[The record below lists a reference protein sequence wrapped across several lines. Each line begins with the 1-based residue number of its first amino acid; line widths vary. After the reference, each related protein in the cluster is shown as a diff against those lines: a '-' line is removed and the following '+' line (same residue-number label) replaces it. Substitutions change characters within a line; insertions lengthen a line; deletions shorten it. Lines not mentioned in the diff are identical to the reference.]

1 MKRQTK
7 RRIMALVMAA
17 LMVVG
22 LIPTGFTAIT
32 AKASAGK
39 KYSFEASS
47 LEAASAGKFKDSE
60 TVKAGT
66 DDYFTLYMS
75 AKTKIDSSSKTWEDG
90 YKSEQRV
97 NFGGKADLG
106 NMKNLISFKTDGA
119 AKVKVW
125 WAEGGDDNREV
136 VIYNASGAEVA
147 KTEAKA
153 AKNATVCSELD
164 IAEAGTY
171 YLGGDINNNYFF
183 RVDVEEAAA
192 NVEPVVNEYDLETSS
207 LEAAAAG
214 KFKDG
219 ETVTAGTDNYF
230 TLYMSSKTKIDAS
243 SKTWEDGYKS
253 EQRVNF
259 GGKADLENMKN
270 LMAFKTEGTAK
281 VKIWWVEA
289 GDDNREVV
297 IYNTSGQEVAKT
309 DAKAAKNA
317 AVYSEL
323 ELTEAGTYYL
333 GGDISNNYFFRVKV
347 VDTVGG
353 SDTPVVRKDWAD
365 VAAPVIGTITQ
376 SKADIDVPFDM
387 VIGNDGAD
395 KVVVTMTDEAGKT
408 VDSKNY
414 AMEGE
419 NGKVT
424 FTPSKSG
431 KYTFV
436 VNAVRDGEADKACA
450 EAKSFDYVLPLATTT
465 IGSVYSKG
473 NGVIAIEWSA
483 VDEADSYTVEYT
495 ADGKNWT
502 STDAGNNTEATVSGL
517 TVDTKYTVRVI
528 TNRGEEKT
536 VSSETEVT
544 ATQEAQQ
551 KWGQITYGNGANA
564 SKDSF
569 TGSANDGKVTIKSAS
584 GKLVPASFD
593 GVSFYYTAVPASQNF
608 TLRAKVTVDSWTL
621 SNGQEGFGLMATDKL
636 GGSGWNNS
644 YMAVAS
650 KAEYYWNEETKEVT
664 TDSSATKISQKI
676 GLLSQEKTGV
686 TKDNIA
692 AIEANDTA
700 TVQAN
705 FKSTSYPLE
714 QRYPEAKNI
723 IGNSTNTPA
732 DAGNITE
739 MYLTIQKNN
748 TGYFVTYESA
758 DGSYSTTK
766 KYYDTEALERID
778 SDYVY
783 AGFFASRNATAT
795 FSDITFKTIDPKDD
809 AAAEERPVQKVAVNT
824 YVQSAKATGLEDY
837 TFLFSANCDGLLT
850 INDADG
856 NAVAKD
862 VEVKADTLVKPAGVK
877 LTKGDNN
884 YKIYFTPS
892 KDYKP
897 NGEFSAME
905 SYETVVI
912 DHKVTYKPYGEAGQ
926 SLWVAPDANGCGS
939 KDEPMSIYE
948 AIKYV
953 MPSQQIILK
962 EGTYKLSSPLKIER
976 GINGTADQ
984 MIYMVA
990 DPDAKTRPVIDFQ
1003 GLCTGMTIGGDYW
1016 YFKGFDVTGSADGQ
1030 KGLQVSGSHNT
1041 LDQIE
1046 TYHNGNTGLQISRL
1060 NVTDTYAEWPS
1071 YNLIL
1076 NCTSYGNADKGYED
1090 ADGFAAK
1097 LTVGDGNVFDGC
1109 IAHHN
1114 ADDGW
1119 DLFAKVQTGSIG
1131 SVTIKNSVAYANGYL
1146 EDGTN
1151 AGNGNGFKMGGD
1163 SMPGSHVLENSIA
1176 FGNKAKGI
1184 DSNSCPDI
1192 KVKNCTT
1199 INNEGANVAFYTNS
1213 AKNTDF
1219 EATGVVSFRTSG
1231 EDVAENIK
1239 PVGNQDKT
1247 KIYKATNFYWDA
1259 ATKTSSNTVAEGETA
1274 VTVSA
1279 DWFVSLDYSSILNGR
1294 NAVANIERNA
1304 DGTINLGDIF
1314 KLSDKAAEGVGAD
1327 FSNGKLTASTD
1338 VKVADS
1344 VDTEHSY
1351 GEWSVVKEAT
1361 CTEKGVEHRLCS
1373 ICGAE
1378 ETREIEALGHEFSE
1392 YFTVDKAPTVT
1403 EEGSKS
1409 RHCVRCD
1416 EVTDVTVIAKLEQN
1430 VAPSGDMKDDVSV
1443 DIDNS
1448 ESVVD
1453 LTDDEIAA
1461 IANGAK
1467 ANIEVG
1473 VSDITGKVDAKDEK
1487 AVADAITGNETIS
1500 NKGFVVGSY
1509 IDINVFSVV
1518 GDSRREISNTSK
1530 ELTFTVKLADNLIN
1544 TDSTITRTY
1553 KVVRVHGDETA
1564 IIDAEFDAATNKITF
1579 KSDKFSTYA
1588 VIYSDVKNTNLD
1600 DKTNVDNKTDV
1611 DNGAA
1616 VEPVTGG
1623 GATATGDKNNTAL
1636 YVVLIV
1642 LSVVALGGVCFYEI
1656 KRRKNVTK

>member
-1 MKRQTK
+1 
-7 RRIMALVMAA
+7 MAA
-17 LMVVG
+17 LMLVG
-22 LIPTGFTAIT
+22 LIPYSLLSGAFSSKANAAEEKVITFDAATELAALDKSAAIASDTKYVDGFFTVFGTGLKRANMSDFAIDI
-32 AKASAGK
+32 GK
-39 KYSFEASS
+39 KTTNGIEF
-47 LEAASAGKFKDSE
+47 
-60 TVKAGT
+60 TVP
-66 DDYFTLYMS
+66 
-75 AKTKIDSSSKTWEDG
+75 DG
-90 YKSEQRV
+90 YK
-97 NFGGKADLG
+97 
-106 NMKNLISFKTDGA
+106 
-119 AKVKVW
+119 
-125 WAEGGDDNREV
+125 
-136 VIYNASGAEVA
+136 
-147 KTEAKA
+147 
-153 AKNATVCSELD
+153 ATVTIS
-164 IAEAGTY
+164 ARGAGSGKT
-171 YLGGDINNNYFF
+171 GGVTLNGVSKDFADASVEDQVW
-183 RVDVEEAAA
+183 RDV
-192 NVEPVVNEYDLETSS
+192 P
-207 LEAAAAG
+207 AG
-214 KFKDG
+214 KQQITANETKGGTRITNVVVKLVQDVTVQDK
-219 ETVTAGTDNYF
+219 TVTFDAATELAALDKSAAIASDTKYVDGFFTVFGTGLKRANMSDFAIDIGKKTTNGIEF
-230 TLYMSSKTKIDAS
+230 TVP
-243 SKTWEDGYKS
+243 DGYKATVTVS
-253 EQRVNF
+253 ARGAGSGKTGGVTLNGVSKDFADASVEEQIWKDIPSGVQQITANETK
-259 GGKADLENMKN
+259 GGTRITKVEVKL
-270 LMAFKTEGTAK
+270 TA
-281 VKIWWVEA
+281 A
-289 GDDNREVV
+289 GA
-297 IYNTSGQEVAKT
+297 TTQ
-309 DAKAAKNA
+309 
-317 AVYSEL
+317 
-323 ELTEAGTYYL
+323 
-333 GGDISNNYFFRVKV
+333 
-347 VDTVGG
+347 
-353 SDTPVVRKDWAD
+353 RKDWAE
-365 VAAPVIGTITQ
+365 VAEPVISDISVKDGKITV
-376 SKADIDVPFDM
+376 KYVGVTGD
-387 VIGNDGAD
+387 DGAD
-395 KVVVTMTDEAGKT
+395 KITVTMTDEKGNKT
-408 VDSKNY
+408 DKNIVKE
-414 AMEGE
+414 ATEGTE
-419 NGKVT
+419 E
-424 FTPSKSG
+424 FTPSASG
-431 KYTFV
+431 VYSFV
-436 VNAVRDGEADKACA
+436 VVATRENEENVKTSSSVEYTY
-450 EAKSFDYVLPLATTT
+450 SLPLAVSS
-465 IGSVYSKG
+465 IISAYNKG
-473 NGVIAIEWSA
+473 NGVIGVEWTS
-483 VDEADSYTVEYT
+483 VNEATAYVVEYSN
-495 ADGKNWT
+495 DGKNWA
-502 STDAGNNTEATVSGL
+502 SLDATDKTEATIKGL
-517 TVDTKYTVRVI
+517 TVGSEYSVRVVAK
-528 TNRGEEKT
+528 RGEDTTTSEAAT
-536 VSSETEVT
+536 VKVT
-544 ATQEAQQ
+544 SEAQQ

-723 IGNSTNTPA
+723 IGNSTSTPA

-862 VEVKADTLVKPAGVK
+862 VEVKADTLVKPADVK

-912 DHKVTYKPYGEAGQ
+912 DHKVTYKTYGEAGQ

-976 GINGTADQ
+976 SINGTADQ

-1239 PVGNQDKT
+1239 PVGNQDNT

-1467 ANIEVG
+1467 ASIEVG

-1588 VIYSDVKNTNLD
+1588 VIYSDVKNTNVD